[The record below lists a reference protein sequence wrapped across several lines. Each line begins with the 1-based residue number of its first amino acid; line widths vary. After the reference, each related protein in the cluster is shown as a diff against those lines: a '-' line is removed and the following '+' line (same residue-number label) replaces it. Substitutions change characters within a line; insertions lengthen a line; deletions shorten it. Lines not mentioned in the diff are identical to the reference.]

1 MAERIQLATEQ
12 DVTNYADETNTKLT
26 TLQSDVT
33 EVKDNTKEV
42 QTLVTSIDEKIGTN
56 NSTGTTGTLFDWI
69 RKVTS
74 YAYDGGKA
82 AVQAADNTAS
92 STTAN
97 SSGTLSQKLSY
108 IISSLIGTTNSGGGG
123 ASSGTLMAKVN
134 ALLSS
139 WTSTRAGYI
148 DTLYENADDAK
159 LYGQMIQKN
168 TVVNNTGNKTGIL
181 SQKLTYLINL
191 LENTTYG
198 LNAIKNQTNNLRSYS
213 KVEKKQIS
221 LYKTDTQS
229 YQGNAGRY
237 IYLNY
242 TSNSIHFDSL
252 QIIIDGS
259 QIVNAGTSDNIESFL
274 AAWSSVPY
282 LEAKSSFKIILKT
295 SYGYSSGS
303 GSLKFNFSIWS

>member
-1 MAERIQLATEQ
+1 MAERTQLATEQ
-12 DVTNYADETNTKLT
+12 DVTNYANETNTKLT
-26 TLQSDVT
+26 TLQTDVT
-33 EVKDNTKEV
+33 AVKDNTEEINTNTKQLEARIGSNAD
-42 QTLVTSIDEKIGTN
+42 TADDTS
-56 NSTGTTGTLFDWI
+56 LFGQVKDI
-69 RKVTS
+69 IEGIFNIS
-74 YAYDGGKA
+74 G
-82 AVQAADNTAS
+82 

-97 SSGTLSQKLSY
+97 SSGSLSQKLSY
-108 IISSLIGTTNSGGGG
+108 IISSLIGATNSTGGG

-148 DTLYENADDAK
+148 DTINTNANNA
-159 LYGQMIQKN
+159 QKYADNARTYARNAQDN
-168 TVVNNTGNKTGIL
+168 TITNNTGNKTGVL

-221 LYKTDTQS
+221 LYQTDTQS

-242 TSNSIHFDSL
+242 TSDSIRFDSL
-252 QIIIDGS
+252 QIIIDGN
-259 QIVNAGTSDNIESFL
+259 QIVNAGTSDSIESFL
-274 AAWSSVPY
+274 TAWSSVPY

-295 SYGYSSGS
+295 SYNYSSGS

>member
-1 MAERIQLATEQ
+1 MAERTQLATEQ
-12 DVTNYADETNTKLT
+12 DVTNYANETNTKLT
-26 TLQSDVT
+26 TLQTDVT
-33 EVKDNTKEV
+33 AVKDNTEEINTNTKQLEARIGSNAD
-42 QTLVTSIDEKIGTN
+42 TADDTS
-56 NSTGTTGTLFDWI
+56 LFGQVKDI
-69 RKVTS
+69 IEGIFNIS
-74 YAYDGGKA
+74 G
-82 AVQAADNTAS
+82 

-97 SSGTLSQKLSY
+97 SSGSLSQKLSY
-108 IISSLIGTTNSGGGG
+108 IISSLIGATNSTGGGT
-123 ASSGTLMAKVN
+123 SSGTLMAKVN

-148 DTLYENADDAK
+148 DTINTNANNAKTYANDARTFARNA
-159 LYGQMIQKN
+159 QDN
-168 TVVNNTGNKTGIL
+168 TITNNTGNKTGVL

-221 LYKTDTQS
+221 LYQTDTQS

-242 TSNSIHFDSL
+242 TSDSIRFDSL
-252 QIIIDGS
+252 QIIIDGN
-259 QIVNAGTSDNIESFL
+259 QIVNAGTSDSIESFL
-274 AAWSSVPY
+274 TAWSSVPY

-295 SYGYSSGS
+295 SYNYSSGS

>member
-1 MAERIQLATEQ
+1 MAERTQLATEQ
-12 DVTNYADETNTKLT
+12 DVTNYANETNTKLT
-26 TLQSDVT
+26 TLQTDVT
-33 EVKDNTKEV
+33 AAKDNTEEINTNTKQLEARIGSNAD
-42 QTLVTSIDEKIGTN
+42 TADDTS
-56 NSTGTTGTLFDWI
+56 LFGQVKDI
-69 RKVTS
+69 IEGIFNIS
-74 YAYDGGKA
+74 G
-82 AVQAADNTAS
+82 

-97 SSGTLSQKLSY
+97 SSGSLSQKLSY
-108 IISSLIGTTNSGGGG
+108 IISSLIGATNSTGGG

-148 DTLYENADDAK
+148 DTINTNANNA
-159 LYGQMIQKN
+159 QKYADNARTYARNAQDN
-168 TVVNNTGNKTGIL
+168 TITNNTGNKTGVL

-221 LYKTDTQS
+221 LYQTDTQS

-242 TSNSIHFDSL
+242 TSDNIRFDSL
-252 QIIIDGS
+252 QIIIDGN
-259 QIVNAGTSDNIESFL
+259 QIVNAGTSDSIESFL
-274 AAWSSVPY
+274 TAWSSVPY

-295 SYGYSSGS
+295 SYNYSSGS

>member
-1 MAERIQLATEQ
+1 MAERTQLATEQ
-12 DVTNYADETNTKLT
+12 DVTNYANETNTKLT
-26 TLQSDVT
+26 TLQTDVT
-33 EVKDNTKEV
+33 AVKDNTEEINTNTKQLEARIGSNAD
-42 QTLVTSIDEKIGTN
+42 TADDTSLFGQVKDIIEGIFN
-56 NSTGTTGTLFDWI
+56 NSG
-69 RKVTS
+69 
-74 YAYDGGKA
+74 
-82 AVQAADNTAS
+82 

-97 SSGTLSQKLSY
+97 SSGSLSQKLSY
-108 IISSLIGTTNSGGGG
+108 IISSLIGATNSTGGG

-148 DTLYENADDAK
+148 DTINTNANNA
-159 LYGQMIQKN
+159 QKYADNARTYARNAQDN
-168 TVVNNTGNKTGIL
+168 TITNNTGNKTGVL

-221 LYKTDTQS
+221 LYQTDTQS

-242 TSNSIHFDSL
+242 TSDNIRFDSL
-252 QIIIDGS
+252 QIIIDGN
-259 QIVNAGTSDNIESFL
+259 QIVNAGTSDSIESFL
-274 AAWSSVPY
+274 TAWSSAPY

-295 SYGYSSGS
+295 SYNYSSGS

>member
-1 MAERIQLATEQ
+1 
-12 DVTNYADETNTKLT
+12 
-26 TLQSDVT
+26 
-33 EVKDNTKEV
+33 
-42 QTLVTSIDEKIGTN
+42 
-56 NSTGTTGTLFDWI
+56 
-69 RKVTS
+69 
-74 YAYDGGKA
+74 
-82 AVQAADNTAS
+82 
-92 STTAN
+92 
-97 SSGTLSQKLSY
+97 
-108 IISSLIGTTNSGGGG
+108 
-123 ASSGTLMAKVN
+123 MAKVN

-148 DTLYENADDAK
+148 DTINTNANNA
-159 LYGQMIQKN
+159 QKYADNARTYARNAQDN
-168 TVVNNTGNKTGIL
+168 TITNNTGNKTGVL

-221 LYKTDTQS
+221 LYQTDTQS

-242 TSNSIHFDSL
+242 TSDNIRFDSL
-252 QIIIDGS
+252 QIIIDGN
-259 QIVNAGTSDNIESFL
+259 QIVNAGTSDSIESFL
-274 AAWSSVPY
+274 TAWSSVPY

-295 SYGYSSGS
+295 SYNYSSGS

>member
-1 MAERIQLATEQ
+1 MAERTQLATEQ
-12 DVTNYADETNTKLT
+12 DVTNYANETNTKLT
-26 TLQSDVT
+26 TLQTDVT
-33 EVKDNTKEV
+33 AVKDNTEEINTNTKQLEARIGSNAD
-42 QTLVTSIDEKIGTN
+42 TADDTSLFGQVKDIIEGIFN
-56 NSTGTTGTLFDWI
+56 NSG
-69 RKVTS
+69 
-74 YAYDGGKA
+74 
-82 AVQAADNTAS
+82 

-97 SSGTLSQKLSY
+97 SSGSLSQKLSY
-108 IISSLIGTTNSGGGG
+108 IISSLIGATNSTGGG

-148 DTLYENADDAK
+148 DTINTNANNA
-159 LYGQMIQKN
+159 QKYADNARTYARNAQDN
-168 TVVNNTGNKTGIL
+168 TITNNTGNKTGVL

-221 LYKTDTQS
+221 LYQTDTQS

-242 TSNSIHFDSL
+242 TSDNIRFDSL
-252 QIIIDGS
+252 QIIIDGN
-259 QIVNAGTSDNIESFL
+259 QIVNAGTSDSIESFL
-274 AAWSSVPY
+274 TAWSSVPY

-295 SYGYSSGS
+295 SYNYSSGS

>member
-1 MAERIQLATEQ
+1 MAERTQLATEQ
-12 DVTNYADETNTKLT
+12 DVTNYANETNTKLT
-26 TLQSDVT
+26 TLQTDVT
-33 EVKDNTKEV
+33 AVKDNTEEINTNTKQLEARIGSNAD
-42 QTLVTSIDEKIGTN
+42 TADDTS
-56 NSTGTTGTLFDWI
+56 LFGQVKDI
-69 RKVTS
+69 IEGIFNIS
-74 YAYDGGKA
+74 G
-82 AVQAADNTAS
+82 

-97 SSGTLSQKLSY
+97 SSGSLSQKLSY
-108 IISSLIGTTNSGGGG
+108 IISSLIGATNSTGGG

-148 DTLYENADDAK
+148 DTINTNANNA
-159 LYGQMIQKN
+159 QKYADNARTYARNAQDN
-168 TVVNNTGNKTGIL
+168 TITNNTGNKTGVL

-242 TSNSIHFDSL
+242 TNDSIRFDSL
-252 QIIIDGS
+252 QIIIDGN
-259 QIVNAGTSDNIESFL
+259 QIVNAGTSDSIESFL
-274 AAWSSVPY
+274 TAWSSVPY

-295 SYGYSSGS
+295 SYNYSSGS

>member
-1 MAERIQLATEQ
+1 MAERTQLATEQ
-12 DVTNYADETNTKLT
+12 DVTNYANETNTKLT
-26 TLQSDVT
+26 TLQTDVT
-33 EVKDNTKEV
+33 AVKDNTEEINTNTKQLE
-42 QTLVTSIDEKIGTN
+42 TRIGSNADTADDTSLFGQVKDIIEGIFN
-56 NSTGTTGTLFDWI
+56 NSG
-69 RKVTS
+69 
-74 YAYDGGKA
+74 
-82 AVQAADNTAS
+82 

-97 SSGTLSQKLSY
+97 SSGSLSQKLSY
-108 IISSLIGTTNSGGGG
+108 IISSLIGATNSTGGG

-148 DTLYENADDAK
+148 DTINTNANNA
-159 LYGQMIQKN
+159 QKYADNARTYARNAQDN
-168 TVVNNTGNKTGIL
+168 TITNNTGNKTGVL

-221 LYKTDTQS
+221 LYQTDTQS

-242 TSNSIHFDSL
+242 TSDNIRFDSL
-252 QIIIDGS
+252 QIIIDGN
-259 QIVNAGTSDNIESFL
+259 QIVNAGTSDSIESFL
-274 AAWSSVPY
+274 TAWSSVPY

-295 SYGYSSGS
+295 SYNYSSGS

>member
-12 DVTNYADETNTKLT
+12 DVTNYANETNTKLT
-26 TLQSDVT
+26 TLQTDVT
-33 EVKDNTKEV
+33 AVKDNTEEINTNTKQLEARIGSNAD
-42 QTLVTSIDEKIGTN
+42 TADDTS
-56 NSTGTTGTLFDWI
+56 LFGQVKDI
-69 RKVTS
+69 IEGIFNIS
-74 YAYDGGKA
+74 G
-82 AVQAADNTAS
+82 

-97 SSGTLSQKLSY
+97 SSGSLSQKLSY
-108 IISSLIGTTNSGGGG
+108 IISSLIGATNSTGGGT
-123 ASSGTLMAKVN
+123 SSGTLMAKVN

-148 DTLYENADDAK
+148 DTINTNANNAKTYANDARTFARNA
-159 LYGQMIQKN
+159 QDN
-168 TVVNNTGNKTGIL
+168 TITNNTGNKTGVL

-221 LYKTDTQS
+221 LYQTDTQS

-242 TSNSIHFDSL
+242 TSDNIRFDSL
-252 QIIIDGS
+252 QIIIDGN
-259 QIVNAGTSDNIESFL
+259 QIVNAGTSDSIESFL
-274 AAWSSVPY
+274 TAWSSVPY

-295 SYGYSSGS
+295 SYNYSSGS